1 VQRELEL
8 DADAKIEMPN
18 PITTV
23 TGKMQALVVDDD
35 LQVRRFV
42 ADILRGDGWQVGEA
56 ETAGQALEMLGA
68 QRWSLV
74 FCDVMLGG
82 ESGFDVLRHF
92 RESQPEAQIV
102 LMTGHGSAA
111 DAMDATALGA
121 YDYLLKP
128 FGVRDVE
135 ELSEAVRRRF
145 ERQRHVEKA
154 EPAAPAYTSDLNLIG
169 KSPALVKVMK
179 MVGRLASTNLPV
191 LITGESGTGKEVVAR
206 AIHRRSQRSSKP
218 FVAINCGALPAE
230 LIESELFGHTRGSF
244 TGAERDRAGLF
255 EEASGGTV
263 FLDEITE
270 TSPAFQVKLLRALQ
284 DGEVRRVGSN
294 RPTRVDV
301 RIIAASNRDPKTEAR
316 EGRFR
321 QDLLY
326 RLNAVNLHLH
336 PLRERREDILPLAR
350 HFAERVR
357 IKGEPRLRFS
367 REAVSLLEHYAWPG
381 NVRELENA
389 VTHAAALCDQIV
401 RPEDLPDDIHDIP
414 LHTAAGERAVSAEQ
428 RAVLSAKDWVPLTRL
443 VGEYVAR
450 VLEHTG
456 GNKMAATRILE
467 IDRKTL
473 DRMLAKHYTST
484 GSAHQTS
491 TDGKPRS

>member
-1 VQRELEL
+1 
-8 DADAKIEMPN
+8 MPK
-18 PITTV
+18 PSMPV
-23 TGKMQALVVDDD
+23 TATMQALVVDDD
-35 LQVRRFV
+35 QQVRRFV

-56 ETAGQALEMLGA
+56 ETAGRALEMLGE

-74 FCDVMLGG
+74 FCDVVLGG
-82 ESGFDVLRHF
+82 VSGFEVLRRF
-92 RESQPEAQIV
+92 RESQPVAQIV

-135 ELSEAVRRRF
+135 ELSEAVRKRF
-145 ERQRHVEKA
+145 ERQQQVERA
-154 EPAAPAYTSDLNLIG
+154 ELAAHAYTPDLNLIG

-206 AIHRRSQRSSKP
+206 AIHRRSRRSSKP

-230 LIESELFGHTRGSF
+230 LIESELFGHARGSF
-244 TGAERDRAGLF
+244 TGAERDRPGLF

-284 DGEVRRVGSN
+284 DGEIRRVGSD

-301 RIIAASNRDPKTEAR
+301 RITAASNRDPKVEAR

-326 RLNAVNLHLH
+326 RLNAVNLHLA

-367 REAVSLLEHYAWPG
+367 REAVRLLEQYAWPG
-381 NVRELENA
+381 NIRELENA
-389 VTHAAALCDQIV
+389 VMHAAALCDQIV
-401 RPEDLPDDIHDIP
+401 RPEDLPEDIHDVAP
-414 LHTAAGERAVSAEQ
+414 HLATGEKATRAEQ
-428 RAVLSAKDWVPLTRL
+428 SSVLLVRDWVSLTWL

-473 DRMLAKHYTST
+473 DRMLVKHKISISST
-484 GSAHQTS
+484 HQTS
-491 TDGKPRS
+491 SNSKPRS

>member
-1 VQRELEL
+1 
-8 DADAKIEMPN
+8 
-18 PITTV
+18 
-23 TGKMQALVVDDD
+23 
-35 LQVRRFV
+35 
-42 ADILRGDGWQVGEA
+42 
-56 ETAGQALEMLGA
+56 
-68 QRWSLV
+68 
-74 FCDVMLGG
+74 MLGG
-82 ESGFDVLRHF
+82 TSGFDVLRRF

-145 ERQRHVEKA
+145 EKQRSVVGA
-154 EPAAPAYTSDLNLIG
+154 EPATPAYTSDHNLIG

-255 EEASGGTV
+255 EEASGGSV

-270 TSPAFQVKLLRALQ
+270 TSPAFQVKL
-284 DGEVRRVGSN
+284 
-294 RPTRVDV
+294 
-301 RIIAASNRDPKTEAR
+301 
-316 EGRFR
+316 
-321 QDLLY
+321 
-326 RLNAVNLHLH
+326 HLS

-350 HFAERVR
+350 HFAERMR
-357 IKGEPRLRFS
+357 IKGEPRQRFA
-367 REAVSLLEHYAWPG
+367 REAIRLLEQYTWPG
-381 NVRELENA
+381 NIRELENA
-389 VTHAAALCDQIV
+389 VMHAAALCDQVV
-401 RPEDLPDDIHDIP
+401 RPEDLPEDIHEGALYP
-414 LHTAAGERAVSAEQ
+414 TADEGTASAD
-428 RAVLSAKDWVPLTRL
+428 RSSIFSIKDWVSLTEL

-450 VLEHTG
+450 VLEQTG

-473 DRMLAKHYTST
+473 DRMLVKHNISIRST
-484 GSAHQTS
+484 HQTS
-491 TDGKPRS
+491 SNGKPRS